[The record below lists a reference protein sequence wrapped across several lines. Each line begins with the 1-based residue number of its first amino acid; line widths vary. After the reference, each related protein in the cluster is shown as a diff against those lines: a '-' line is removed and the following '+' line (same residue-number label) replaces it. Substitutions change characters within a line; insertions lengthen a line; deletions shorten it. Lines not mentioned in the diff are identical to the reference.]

1 MIFKGDTFVNRYR
14 LEGELMAITPTHVGT
29 GETISR
35 ERPNS
40 QKAAKKSKEPKQSET
55 QEIAVIARDFDNRP
69 YLPGSALRGNVRH
82 YLLQVFRAFGHKIA
96 ADPDFDSAAF
106 RDYEESQQLDYMI
119 NGASLLE
126 QLFGT
131 PFSEGK
137 IEFWDAPA
145 ANKINAPAYTARGW
159 NQDRQSYIVQSVS
172 IDPETG
178 AADPHKLYAFEVA
191 PSGLRY
197 QVNIVGQNLTDEEL
211 GFLLFGLYGFN
222 SEIFPLTIGAM
233 AGRGFGRMA
242 FKLTNLYRV
251 QNKDQELAN
260 WAKLASEK
268 NHAGYNLLPKVTE
281 PVDQLINRFKNA
293 FQKRMEGKH
302 ETK

>member
-1 MIFKGDTFVNRYR
+1 MIFKGDAFVNRYR

-29 GETISR
+29 GETLSR
-35 ERPNS
+35 ERPDS
-40 QKAAKKSKEPKQSET
+40 PKAAKKSKEPKQLET
-55 QEIAVIARDFDNRP
+55 QEVAVIVRDFHDRSF
-69 YLPGSALRGNVRH
+69 LPGSALRGNVRH
-82 YLLQVFRAFGHKIA
+82 YLLHVFRAFGHRIA
-96 ADPDFDSAAF
+96 ADPDFDSPAF
-106 RDYEESQQLDYMI
+106 RDYEESQQLEYMI
-119 NGASLLE
+119 NSASMLE

-145 ANKINAPAYTARGW
+145 VNKINAPAYKERGW
-159 NQDRQSYIVQSVS
+159 NQERQSYVVQSVS

-178 AADPHKLYAFEVA
+178 AADPHKLYAFEVS
-191 PSGLRY
+191 PPGLRY

-242 FKLTNLYRV
+242 FKLANLYRV
-251 QNKDQELAN
+251 QNKEQELEN
-260 WAKLASEK
+260 WAKLALAQD
-268 NHAGYNLLPKVTE
+268 HAGYNLLPKVTE
-281 PVDQLINRFKNA
+281 PVDRLINRFKDA
-293 FQKRMEGKH
+293 FQKRMEGKS
-302 ETK
+302 

>member
-29 GETISR
+29 GETTPR
-35 ERPNS
+35 ERPDS
-40 QKAAKKSKEPKQSET
+40 SKATKKSKESKQPET
-55 QEIAVIARDFDNRP
+55 QEIAVITRDFHDRP

-82 YLLQVFRAFGHKIA
+82 YLLQVFRAFGRRIA
-96 ADPDFDSAAF
+96 TDPDFDSAAF
-106 RDYEESQQLDYMI
+106 RDFEESQQIDYMI
-119 NGASLLE
+119 NSASLLE

-145 ANKINAPAYTARGW
+145 VNKVNAPAYKERGW
-159 NQDRQSYIVQSVS
+159 NQERQSYVVQSVS

-191 PSGLRY
+191 PPGLCY
-197 QVNIVGQNLTDEEL
+197 QVNVVGQNLTDEEL

-233 AGRGFGRMA
+233 AGRGFGRMK
-242 FKLTNLYRV
+242 FNLTNIYRV
-251 QNKDQELAN
+251 QDKDQELAN
-260 WAKLASEK
+260 WTKLASEK
-268 NHAGYNLLPKVTE
+268 DHAGYNLLPKVTE
-281 PVDQLINRFKNA
+281 PDDQLIKRFKDA
-293 FQKRMEGKH
+293 FQKRMEGKS
-302 ETK
+302 